1 MLKLFLKS
9 FSCTVGTLIAIILLI
24 NTMNGDPVFC
34 TVVTFGTSIIFI
46 IFFCTFLI
54 IDEKR

>member
-1 MLKLFLKS
+1 MYQSKERGISLI
-9 FSCTVGTLIAIILLI
+9 TLSIAIILLI